1 MSPSSHP
8 SSPTTCLASQQTLAL
23 AMASHPRLGASSPA
37 ASLPLDALHRI
48 RDMVSAAHLSLSST
62 VRLVSIRVKT
72 GEAVECIEL
81 CYSDGSHRIHGG
93 VGGTWR
99 EPLYLQPCEYLTR
112 ISGVQVPGRAVRSVR
127 FDTSHG
133 RVIRYAGHLDASQ
146 DCGAPFELTAPSGH
160 EILDFTSR
168 SSSIFAALG
177 CLSSLNG
184 PIHSRP
190 CPWTN
195 AVARLLWLHSP
206 HDFACNVHLFPSAH
220 GGIPLFRSKQGA
232 VATDM
237 DRVGTTAGET
247 E

>member
-160 EILDFTSR
+160 EVR
-168 SSSIFAALG
+168 AAERAAEACAFAPPLLNFFLVLLRRICAL
-177 CLSSLNG
+177 
-184 PIHSRP
+184 
-190 CPWTN
+190 T
-195 AVARLLWLHSP
+195 ALLRR
-206 HDFACNVHLFPSAH
+206 C
-220 GGIPLFRSKQGA
+220 
-232 VATDM
+232 ATP
-237 DRVGTTAGET
+237 RRF
-247 E
+247 